1 MTDRTWQDR
10 QLITDLEHMEGVELD
25 VLALVAEHVH
35 HHLEVRLVRDIARH
49 DIEVCPV
56 EQDLAQQLE

>member
-1 MTDRTWQDR
+1 
-10 QLITDLEHMEGVELD
+10 MERLKLY
-25 VLALVAEHVH
+25 VLALIPEQVH